1 MTRPPNRAALLVAG
15 WRCDG
20 YRWYPPWPSPYSYTF
35 AAAQLEQA
43 RQPKP
48 KRKDK
53 RIIVQE
59 QPHE

>member
-1 MTRPPNRAALLVAG
+1 VTRPPNRAALLTAG

-20 YRWYPPWPSPYSYTF
+20 YRWYPPWPSQLSYTF

-48 KRKDK
+48 APRKAKRVK
-53 RIIVQE
+53 E